1 MEEIKKLFVEASG
14 KNPQDS
20 LAKVKK
26 STIQSIV
33 DRVNKQYGT
42 NADGKKIA
50 KLSSCFLIEEM
61 PEVIKEYPHL
71 HKRQVIRLFEQQCL
85 TKKVARLDSSAIT
98 RPYLIDLVESL
109 EDYTGM
115 KMTDDSDAP
124 LAYLDQKCGTLD
136 IEDIG
141 DFFSGREDARI
152 RQIIKAMK
160 CIKTLET
167 DKYQEGASRET
178 VKNFLD
184 ICCGMKLDE
193 KAPISSM
200 KPESLPDGDRPHY
213 MVVYWAECKFDKVV
227 PNDFVESKTIGEL
240 IDILAGK

>member
-14 KNPQDS
+14 KNPHDS

-26 STIQSIV
+26 STIKSIV

-50 KLSSCFLIEEM
+50 KLASCFLIEEM

-85 TKKVARLDSSAIT
+85 TKKVARIASTAIT
-98 RPYLIDLVESL
+98 RPYLIDLVELL
-109 EDYTGM
+109 EDYTGY

-141 DFFSGREDARI
+141 DFFSGRENARI
-152 RQIIKAMK
+152 RQIIKTMELVKPIEPKAEGNAYRNDVK
-160 CIKTLET
+160 AYLE
-167 DKYQEGASRET
+167 A
-178 VKNFLD
+178 
-184 ICCGMKLDE
+184 CCGTKIDE
-193 KAPISSM
+193 KAPIRSM
-200 KPESLPDGDRPHY
+200 KPCNLSVGDGSY
-213 MVVYWAECKFDKVV
+213 YVVVLWAEGKFNKVV